1 MTCHNCEIEMV
12 KAGKFGKKA
21 IQRFQCKQCG
31 KRYSEPQGR
40 PLGYARLPIEKVN
53 MILHCLVE
61 GNSVR
66 GTSRLCN
73 VEKRTVLNLL
83 KAAGDHCE
91 RLLEKRLQNAPV
103 NDLQL
108 DEIWSFVFKKEGHKW
123 MHEMDNQRIGDA
135 YTFIA
140 LERDSKLIVAWH
152 LGKRTAPN
160 TNEFIAKLRKTI
172 PETRCQMTSDG
183 FPAYPPAI
191 DNAFGID
198 VDYAQLVKVYGQPE
212 EGRERYSPAE
222 VINAVPTPVIGS
234 PDRERICTSNVERQ
248 NGTLRQWCKRLTRLT
263 YAFSKKWENL
273 RAALALHFAYYNFCR
288 IHGTLRVTPAME
300 AGITD
305 HIWNL
310 NELIAA

>member
-31 KRYSEPQGR
+31 KRYSEPQDK
-40 PLGYARLPIEKVN
+40 PLGYARLPLEKVN

-66 GTSRLCN
+66 GTARLCH

-91 RLLEKRLQNAPV
+91 RLLEKRLRNVPV
-103 NDLQL
+103 EDLQL
-108 DEIWSFVFKKEGHKW
+108 DEIWSFVFKKEQHKW
-123 MHEMDNQRIGDA
+123 IAELNNYKIGEA
-135 YTFIA
+135 YTFIG
-140 LERDSKLIVAWH
+140 LERHTKLVVAWH
-152 LGKRTAPN
+152 LGKRN
-160 TNEFIAKLRKTI
+160 QISTNEFIAKVRKTTADR
-172 PETRCQMTSDG
+172 PFQLSTDG
-183 FPAYPPAI
+183 FPCYPSAI
-191 DNAFGID
+191 DYALTD
-198 VDYAQLVKVYGQPE
+198 RVDYAQLVKVYGKPE
-212 EGRERYSPAE
+212 DGRERYSPGE
-222 VINAVPTPVIGS
+222 VIGTVSTPIIGS
-234 PDRERICTSNVERQ
+234 PDPARICTSHVERQ

-273 RAALALHFAYYNFCR
+273 QAALALHFAHYNFCR

-305 HIWNL
+305 HIWSL
-310 NELIAA
+310 GELIE